1 MNPCMWFATYV
12 TGVLASLV
20 ASVYY
25 SITARQRGMHPLASR
40 MTLGKMNMSLGVLVT
55 LLGLNQLTFEPLDTI
70 RVVIALLL
78 LFVGGVNLFLGTRN
92 FLHYRA
98 AWQAELKKGS

>member
-1 MNPCMWFATYV
+1 
-12 TGVLASLV
+12 
-20 ASVYY
+20 
-25 SITARQRGMHPLASR
+25 